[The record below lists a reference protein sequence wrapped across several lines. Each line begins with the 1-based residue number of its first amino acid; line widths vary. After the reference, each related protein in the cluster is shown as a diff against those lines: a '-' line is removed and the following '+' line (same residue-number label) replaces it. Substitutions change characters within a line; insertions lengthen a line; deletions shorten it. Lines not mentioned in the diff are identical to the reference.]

1 MKKASGKLE
10 NKYCMSC
17 AREKGDKTFRTA
29 LTITGYD
36 DTGKRGGIRISG
48 VCPKGHKVST
58 FMGKD
63 DFEAATKAGKIIKG
77 GGKCPYAGG
86 EDEKVEDAA
95 ASSSAAAA
103 PMTGSEIDVFEGSA
117 KRRSRGSRGS
127 HKAGARKSRSK
138 SHSKK
143 SHSKKSKS
151 HSHKSKSKSKSH
163 SRHGKKK

>member
-17 AREKGDKTFRTA
+17 AREKGDKTFRTP

-48 VCPKGHKVST
+48 ICPKGHKVST
-58 FMGKD
+58 FMSKE
-63 DFEAATKAGKIIKG
+63 DFESATKTGKIIKG
-77 GGKCPYAGG
+77 SGTCPYSGG
-86 EDEKVEDAA
+86 DEDAVSMGA
-95 ASSSAAAA
+95 TSAAAPA
-103 PMTGSEIDVFEGSA
+103 AGSELSVFEGSA
-117 KRRSRGSRGS
+117 KRRSRGSRG

-143 SHSKKSKS
+143 SHSR
-151 HSHKSKSKSKSH
+151 KSKSKSRSH